1 MQRSARCVCDS
12 TGGCNDQP
20 DASVILLEDATVA
33 GKGKQLVV
41 FCFVLV
47 FLCVFPPK
55 ELCAYSNPWR
65 KFIVIRGREFYH
77 KSTALFRL
85 LSLTITNIVCGV
97 RPSTL
102 KFNTFLFVSCVVFF
116 FLFCFFFF
124 CFFFNI
130 NIRFMH
136 P

>member
-33 GKGKQLVV
+33 GKRKQLVV

-65 KFIVIRGREFYH
+65 KFIVIRGRPRVHVTEWRGSHFVERVARRGQYRAF
-77 KSTALFRL
+77 TARDGAKW
-85 LSLTITNIVCGV
+85 CEMV
-97 RPSTL
+97 RDSAS
-102 KFNTFLFVSCVVFF
+102 KANTKT
-116 FLFCFFFF
+116 
-124 CFFFNI
+124 
-130 NIRFMH
+130 